1 MRLLFRTALPGL
13 CASLCCAGLLGLSSG
28 SAAQA
33 TANQAEAKQA
43 VPFTVEVRFVGKV
56 PSAAQQAT
64 VRAAAARVSKLIASP
79 FVPVTLPG
87 DAEACDKGLPAV
99 RGRVD
104 HFFVF
109 VRVLPLDEDLYAEAW
124 PCDLHDGSYLPV
136 YGAVSLNARGLGDLS
151 AADLTDT
158 MIHETLHA
166 LGVGTLWEADARVS
180 LSGASDERSLVTRSA
195 GRFYYTGARGV
206 AAYRALGGRGDRI
219 PLDADAGH
227 WAGSTVCSEILSGD
241 AGDYTGRVNPVSP
254 ITLGALEDLGY
265 RVNRAAASPY
275 TLPLHGCGVQSAPA
289 PAKATPPD
297 RRPVSYASCAAV
309 RAAGAAPLRRG
320 DPGYR
325 AELDGDGDGLAC
337 E

>member
-1 MRLLFRTALPGL
+1 MRPLFRTALPGL

-28 SAAQA
+28 STAQA
-33 TANQAEAKQA
+33 AADQT
-43 VPFTVEVRFVGKV
+43 VPFPIEVRFVGKA
-56 PSAAQQAT
+56 PGAAQQAT
-64 VRAAAARVSKLIASP
+64 IRAAAARVSQLIASP
-79 FVPVTLPG
+79 FRPVTLPG

-104 HFFVF
+104 RFFVF

-136 YGAVSLNARGLGDLS
+136 YGAVSLNSRVLGDLS
-151 AADLTDT
+151 ADDLTDT
-158 MIHETLHA
+158 VIHETLHA

-180 LSGASDERSLVTRSA
+180 LNGESDGRSLVTKSG

-206 AAYRALGGRGDRI
+206 AAYRALGGQGDRI

-227 WAGSTVCSEILSGD
+227 WAGSAVCSEILSGD

-254 ITLGALEDLGY
+254 LTLGALEDLGY

-289 PAKATPPD
+289 PAKATPPT
-297 RRPVSYASCAAV
+297 RRPTSYANCAAV
-309 RAAGAAPLRRG
+309 RAAGMAPLRRG

-325 AELDGDGDGLAC
+325 ADMDGDGDGLAC